1 MLTDHFVQQRFG
13 MSRYQNREDMVKT
26 VKQVVSDIMI
36 MSTINID
43 FNRTKQLAHVLYQLS
58 DLVYFEDAFANEANP
73 EQLIVSMM
81 EAMRKLLSSNQ

>member
-1 MLTDHFVQQRFG
+1 
-13 MSRYQNREDMVKT
+13 
-26 VKQVVSDIMI
+26 

-58 DLVYFEDAFANEANP
+58 DLVYFEDVFANEANP

>member
-1 MLTDHFVQQRFG
+1 